1 MKTAVI
7 LACAI
12 TVLTSRVSAQET
24 RPVPKNSVRVT
35 VSGCTK
41 GYIFTAGP
49 SIGDLPG
56 RADVPEGTHLR
67 LNGPKK
73 LISEIGAY
81 TDSMVSITGLMKK
94 DQYKPGGV
102 RVGGG
107 VSIAPGTVSSGGGA
121 PVNYNASPA
130 QIDVEGWSPAVG
142 KCLSR

>member
-1 MKTAVI
+1 MKTGTM
-7 LACAI
+7 LAFAM
-12 TVLTSRVSAQET
+12 TVLTIPLSAQET
-24 RPVPKNSVRVT
+24 KPVPKNSVRVT
-35 VSGCTK
+35 VSGCAK

-56 RADVPEGTHLR
+56 SHDVPEGTHLR
-67 LNGPKK
+67 MNGPRK
-73 LISEIGAY
+73 LLAEITGY

-102 RVGGG
+102 RIGGG
-107 VSIAPGTVSSGGGA
+107 VAITPGTVSSSGGA